1 MKRSD
6 GQRPPLGLR
15 GKLFA
20 YFSFFVLVTVLLL
33 WLFQV
38 VLLDRFYTLSARR
51 RLSEAGEAILRA
63 DTEEAEALAERL
75 ALEQGACVRLYIV
88 EDNRADTY
96 LSVDSEL
103 GCVIHRLSGP
113 QLNQLYDAAEEGEGV
128 WTRFQLREG
137 DYRFAWEM
145 EDGTD
150 YDGRVIDER
159 LVYARLLPT
168 DGDRAL
174 FLLIDTS
181 LEPIE
186 GTVSVL
192 RSQLL
197 VLTLVLLFLS
207 ALLAYLLSRRI
218 AGPLSKLNVA
228 ARRLPRGT
236 YPEDYRED
244 GYREVRELSETLADA
259 AIELGKVETLQRE
272 LIANVSHDLRTPLT
286 MIVGYAEVM
295 RDIKG
300 ENTPENMQVIID
312 EAKRLSTMVGDLVA
326 LSRYG
331 KEGVPFTPERFS
343 LSDLG
348 REVIAEYAP
357 LLAREGFALDVRIE
371 EGCCVTGDKSRLG
384 QALRNLLDNAVNYSG
399 DRREIALTIVRRE
412 PYVRVEVA
420 DRGEGIPPE
429 ERERIWER
437 YYRAG
442 GNHARSVVGS
452 GLGLSIVRE
461 CFRLHGARYGVDSTV
476 GEGSTFWFELPIASP
491 IEACKEN

>member
-1 MKRSD
+1 M
-6 GQRPPLGLR
+6 
-15 GKLFA
+15 
-20 YFSFFVLVTVLLL
+20 
-33 WLFQV
+33 
-38 VLLDRFYTLSARR
+38 
-51 RLSEAGEAILRA
+51 
-63 DTEEAEALAERL
+63 
-75 ALEQGACVRLYIV
+75 

-357 LLAREGFALDVRIE
+357 LLVREGFALDVRIE

>member
-259 AIELGKVETLQRE
+259 AAELGKVETLQRE

-357 LLAREGFALDVRIE
+357 LLVREGFALDVRIE

>member
-259 AIELGKVETLQRE
+259 ATELGKVETLQRE

-348 REVIAEYAP
+348 REVIADYAP

>member
-128 WTRFQLREG
+128 WARFQLREG

-348 REVIAEYAP
+348 REVIADYAP